1 MLVWARPVH
10 PQSRRRH
17 VPLRVSVGGRGPC
30 VPACGCMV
38 SGPQPLLLQ
47 LIRTVARHHEEKKL
61 REERG
66 RKEEQNRLR
75 RIAASTAREIECFW
89 SNIEQ
94 VNPGI

>member
-1 MLVWARPVH
+1 M
-10 PQSRRRH
+10 
-17 VPLRVSVGGRGPC
+17 
-30 VPACGCMV
+30 
-38 SGPQPLLLQ
+38 LLQ

>member
-1 MLVWARPVH
+1 M
-10 PQSRRRH
+10 
-17 VPLRVSVGGRGPC
+17 
-30 VPACGCMV
+30 
-38 SGPQPLLLQ
+38 
-47 LIRTVARHHEEKKL
+47 RHHEEKKL

-94 VNPGI
+94 VNPEI